1 MRKNGQVTA
10 FYLET
15 LLLILVFIAIIL
27 VLTQVFGL
35 GRMQSAEA
43 KGLND
48 AVTLAQNTA
57 EAVAAS
63 ETEEALLALLN
74 TSGNAAPL
82 GDTAG
87 VSARY
92 DAALRPD
99 PKGCYRV
106 DTTWLQ
112 EQDAQGT
119 MVRSVILVWLEG
131 AEAPLYRLETAAYHK
146 GVGA

>member
-48 AVTLAQNTA
+48 AVTLAQNAA

-63 ETEEALLALLN
+63 ESAEELLGLLN
-74 TSGNAAPL
+74 TSDNAAPL
-82 GDTAG
+82 ADTAG

-92 DAALRPD
+92 DASLRPD
-99 PKGCYRV
+99 PSGRGR
-106 DTTWLQ
+106 
-112 EQDAQGT
+112 ARQGPHRGRDRGEAGEGRMT
-119 MVRSVILVWLEG
+119 PMV
-131 AEAPLYRLETAAYHK
+131 
-146 GVGA
+146 

>member
-48 AVTLAQNTA
+48 AVTLAQNAA

-63 ETEEALLALLN
+63 ESAEELLGLLN
-74 TSGNAAPL
+74 TSDNAAPL
-82 GDTAG
+82 ADTAG

-92 DAALRPD
+92 DASLRPD
-99 PKGCYRV
+99 PSGRYRV
-106 DTTWLQ
+106 DTTWL
-112 EQDAQGT
+112 EERDAAGT
-119 MVRSVILVWLEG
+119 MVRSVILVYLDG
-131 AEAPLYRLETAAYHK
+131 SAEPLYRLETAAYHK